1 MFVDHVHEMFAG
13 AGVPDWVDWFGRPV
27 ATIFFFLSVEGF
39 VHTHNQKRYLSRL
52 LIGFWIMQIGN
63 AVLQRSFSLG
73 SFGLIN
79 NIFGDLFVGVLTM
92 YGIQTLSQG
101 RQSHQAS
108 KIWGGF
114 FIIVLPLIFA
124 AITMGILAAWHT
136 NPILTGLA
144 SMLPSPLIAENGILL
159 YLGPLMYLL
168 RKNRNWQ
175 MLAII
180 AVAIL
185 STGFN
190 VSAMFTTNFQWLM
203 FLAVIPIYFY
213 NGQLGRSMK
222 GFFYAFYPLH
232 IWLLYILAWLMGV
245 RY

>member
-1 MFVDHVHEMFAG
+1 MSTTSTKCSLVQG
-13 AGVPDWVDWFGRPV
+13 SPDWVDWFGRPV

-108 KIWGGF
+108 KIWGWA
-114 FIIVLPLIFA
+114 LHHRA
-124 AITMGILAAWHT
+124 AADLCCNYHGNLG
-136 NPILTGLA
+136 GLA
-144 SMLPSPLIAENGILL
+144 HKSHIDWSGINASQ
-159 YLGPLMYLL
+159 PV
-168 RKNRNWQ
+168 NC
-175 MLAII
+175 
-180 AVAIL
+180 
-185 STGFN
+185 
-190 VSAMFTTNFQWLM
+190 
-203 FLAVIPIYFY
+203 
-213 NGQLGRSMK
+213 
-222 GFFYAFYPLH
+222 
-232 IWLLYILAWLMGV
+232 
-245 RY
+245 

>member
-108 KIWGGF
+108 KIWGGL

-180 AVAIL
+180 AVAWIEV
-185 STGFN
+185 N
-190 VSAMFTTNFQWLM
+190 
-203 FLAVIPIYFY
+203 I
-213 NGQLGRSMK
+213 
-222 GFFYAFYPLH
+222 
-232 IWLLYILAWLMGV
+232 
-245 RY
+245 